1 MSDPRRRL
9 PGVDSL
15 LASAEFQP
23 LLAGHPRARV
33 IRATRTVL
41 EGLREELGRGVG
53 GSASKTTSALT
64 AEVAEL
70 LGIWARPSLR
80 PVINATG
87 VVLHTNLGRAPLSRA
102 AREAMA
108 RAGEGYSNLE
118 FDLEAG
124 TRGSRYAHCVELL
137 REITGAPDALVVNN
151 NAAAVVLALN
161 TMAQGRE
168 VLVSRGE
175 LVEIGGGFRIPDM
188 ISRSGASLREVG
200 TTNRTRLS
208 DYRRAAEDGKPAAI
222 LKVHRSNFR
231 ISGFTE
237 EATVEQ
243 LAALARELDLFF
255 FHDLGS
261 GLLADPGVLGLPE
274 EPRAP
279 DSLRG
284 GVHAVAIS
292 GDKLLGGPQA
302 GILLG
307 EKGIIS
313 RMRENPLTR
322 AFRVDKVTLAGL
334 EATLRHYLDP
344 KEAIR
349 EIPALRM
356 ISLSPEELRDRSQAV
371 AEELR
376 DAGLEVSVAEGSG
389 VVGGGTY
396 PEVPLPGWTLR
407 IRVPGMSSQEAARC
421 LRRGEPPVVG
431 RREDEEVVL
440 DLRTVDPLDDPT
452 LVDALRALST
462 PLSDTLSH
470 SRPSAPVDR
479 TE

>member
-1 MSDPRRRL
+1 MSDPRRSL

-23 LLAGHPRARV
+23 LLAGHPRTRV
-33 IRATRTVL
+33 LRATRDVL
-41 EGLREELGRGVG
+41 EALRGDLGRGVEG
-53 GSASKTTSALT
+53 PVPETYAGFADRVTELVSA
-64 AEVAEL
+64 
-70 LGIWARPSLR
+70 WARPSLR
-80 PVINATG
+80 RVINATG
-87 VVLHTNLGRAPLSRA
+87 VVLHTNLGRAPLSRS
-102 AREAMA
+102 ARDAMA

-118 FDLEAG
+118 FDLEDG
-124 TRGSRYAHCVELL
+124 IRGSRYAHCVELL

-161 TMAQGRE
+161 TLAQGRE

-188 ISRSGASLREVG
+188 ISRSSATLREVG

-208 DYRRAAEDGKPAAI
+208 DYRQAAEGGRAAAV

-237 EATVEQ
+237 EATIDQ
-243 LAALARELDLFF
+243 LSELARELGLFLF
-255 FHDLGS
+255 YDLGS
-261 GLLADPGVLGLPE
+261 GLLAEPGDLGLPD

-279 DSLRG
+279 DSLRQ

-302 GILLG
+302 GIILG
-307 EKGIIS
+307 AEEIVA

-344 KEAIR
+344 KEALR

-356 ISLSPEELRDRSQAV
+356 ISTSPEELEDRSLAV
-371 AEELR
+371 AQRLR
-376 DAGLEVSVAEGSG
+376 DARMDVRVVEGAG
-389 VVGGGTY
+389 AVGGGTF

-407 IRVPGMSSQEAARC
+407 VRLPGVSSQEAARR
-421 LRRGEPPVVG
+421 LREGDPPIVA
-431 RREDEEVVL
+431 RREDDELVL
-440 DLRTVDPLDDPT
+440 DLRTVDPSEDVT
-452 LVDALRALST
+452 LVAALGGLST
-462 PLSDTLSH
+462 PLSDTPSH
-470 SRPSAPVDR
+470 PGVSAPRDR
-479 TE
+479 AE

>member
-1 MSDPRRRL
+1 MGEGAQPAVPEDYAGYARR
-9 PGVDSL
+9 
-15 LASAEFQP
+15 
-23 LLAGHPRARV
+23 
-33 IRATRTVL
+33 
-41 EGLREELGRGVG
+41 
-53 GSASKTTSALT
+53 
-64 AEVAEL
+64 VADL
-70 LGIWARPSLR
+70 VSILDRPSLR
-80 PVINATG
+80 DVINATG
-87 VVLHTNLGRAPLSRA
+87 VVLHTNLGRAPLSA
-102 AREAMA
+102 SARDAML

-118 FDLEAG
+118 FDLETG
-124 TRGSRYAHCVELL
+124 VRGSRYVHCVELL

-151 NAAAVVLALN
+151 NAAAVILAIS

-188 ISRSGASLREVG
+188 VSRSGATLREVG

-208 DYRRAAEDGKPAAI
+208 DYRKAAEDGAAAAI

-237 EATVEQ
+237 EATLGQ
-243 LAALARELDLFF
+243 LAGLARELKLHL

-261 GLLADPGVLGLPE
+261 GLLADPGALGLPE

-279 DSLRG
+279 DSLRSG
-284 GVHAVAIS
+284 AHAVAIS

-302 GILLG
+302 GIILG
-307 EKGIIS
+307 RAEIVA

-344 KEAIR
+344 QEALR

-356 ISLSPEELRDRSQAV
+356 IATSREELESRSRAV
-371 AEELR
+371 AGSLG
-376 DAGLEVSVAEGSG
+376 DTALEVRVVEGSG

-407 IRVPGMSSQEAARC
+407 IRIPGVSSQETAQR
-421 LRRGEPPVVG
+421 LRSGEPPIVA

-440 DLRTVDPLDDPT
+440 DIRTVDPKDDET
-452 LVDALRALST
+452 LVDALRGLS
-462 PLSDTLSH
+462 PSSFDTLSH
-470 SRPSAPVDR
+470 QR
-479 TE
+479 TSGLPDQDE